1 MEDYARDL
9 RAAGDR
15 PPRPAASAP
24 PIMERFHALLRERQ
38 EELMEATGE
47 DPPSPPSAADVVPC
61 YEDVLSE
68 LTFNSKPIITELTMI
83 AGQKIQFAKEI
94 ADAICTRV
102 LVVPREQ
109 KLPSLYLIDS
119 IVKNIGGDYV
129 KIFATRLPKVFCV
142 AYKQVDPNQHPSMR
156 HLFGTW
162 SQVFP
167 SSVLQKIEDELQ
179 FSPSDSRRTS
189 TIISN
194 KPSKS
199 PSPRPSHGIHVNP
212 KYLEARRQQSAIHA
226 VDTSNSTQVSDL
238 QVEHLERRVSENS
251 DGWSG
256 ATQKFHGIPQT
267 RLPTGIQVYGQK
279 PIARHSEYDF
289 DQPELPLHH
298 LDTEGESIA
307 HLKNKITF
315 PGSPPRIGLK
325 RPISPPI
332 LRSHDDASKMIGGRA
347 SSSRSGGYAS
357 GRVSDM
363 SSWMDRNRP
372 SSEEPRLYNLS
383 NGYVKQN
390 PRDLIDAYG
399 NPRGRVSALEKYPK
413 VRHLD
418 MNDIASEAAARKW
431 KNTDEEEYVWED
443 MSPTLSDRR
452 RRSSLPAFEQT
463 PGSFSIRKS
472 FSKPN
477 PALLESDFSRRSWP
491 GHAQL
496 PRVDDPSYND
506 DRIASIG
513 SQPGLVK
520 SRDATISQMDMLPHY
535 QESNHIRDGGKLNYM
550 LPPPSQQNLSPRSR
564 SKVAEMLPLAARG
577 LTPVS
582 GQRLLIP
589 NDTLPDIEFPMLRSS
604 NDHAD
609 PFKIDNSIIDRH
621 SVQRPYSPAP
631 TVLTS
636 GHISQSLPLLPIS
649 QNQSPNRSSL
659 DVPEPNRPTLI
670 QGSHSSVPQRQY
682 DLASSKDSDPFRVL
696 TLHYQPPGVPHLS
709 QQGKEKGFPIPLQSQ
724 GTYLN
729 VLSPGQANASSH
741 SVGQPLKLLPTLGH
755 GVAKASA
762 FPFSKTYSAADAS
775 LHARGGLLPPLP
787 PGPPP
792 ASSQAGPISQS
803 INSSTSS
810 SPASAFSGL
819 INSLMAQGLISLNS
833 NSQPQDS
840 LGVEFNLELLK
851 VRHESAI
858 NSLYGDLPRQCTTC
872 GLRFKCQEDH
882 SSHMDWHVTKNRI
895 SRNRKQKPSR
905 KWFVSAKEWLSGAE
919 ILGNDVIPGFLPVES
934 VAEQKEDKEMAVPA
948 DENQNV
954 CALCGEPFEDFYSDE
969 TEEWMYKGAVYLNA
983 PDGYIEGLDRSQ
995 LGPIVHAKCRSE
1007 SNESAQS

>member
-24 PIMERFHALLRERQ
+24 LIMERFHALLRERQ

-47 DPPSPPSAADVVPC
+47 DPPPPPSADDVVRC

-83 AGQKIQFAKEI
+83 AGQKIHFAKEI
-94 ADAICTRV
+94 AEAICTRV
-102 LVVPREQ
+102 LVVPTEQ

-119 IVKNIGGDYV
+119 IVKNIGRDYV
-129 KIFATRLPKVFCV
+129 KIFATQLPKVYCV
-142 AYKQVDPNQHPSMR
+142 AYKRVDSSQHLSMR

-179 FSPSDSRRTS
+179 FSPSDNQRPM
-189 TIISN
+189 ISN
-194 KPSKS
+194 KPMKS

-212 KYLEARRQQSAIHA
+212 KYLEARQQQSAIHA
-226 VDTSNSTQVSDL
+226 VDTSNRTQVSDL
-238 QVEHLERRVSENS
+238 QVEHLEGRVSENS

-256 ATQKFHGIPQT
+256 VTHKFHDIPQT

-289 DQPELPLHH
+289 DQPELPLQH

-307 HLKNKITF
+307 HLKNKIAF

-332 LRSHDDASKMIGGRA
+332 LRSHVDASKVIGGRA

-357 GRVSDM
+357 GRVSDA
-363 SSWMDRNRP
+363 SGWMDRKRL
-372 SSEEPRLYNLS
+372 SSEDPRLYNLS

-399 NPRGRVSALEKYPK
+399 NPRGRVSALEKYSK
-413 VRHLD
+413 VWHLD
-418 MNDIASEAAARKW
+418 MNDIASEAATRKW

-443 MSPTLSDRR
+443 MSPTLSDRSR
-452 RRSSLPAFEQT
+452 RNSLTAFE
-463 PGSFSIRKS
+463 PNAGNFSIRKG

-496 PRVDDPSYND
+496 SHADDPSYND

-520 SRDATISQMDMLPHY
+520 SRDATINQMDMLPHY

-564 SKVAEMLPLAARG
+564 SKVAEMLPVAARG
-577 LTPVS
+577 LTPMS

-609 PFKIDNSIIDRH
+609 SFKIDNSIIDRH

-659 DVPEPNRPTLI
+659 DVPEPNRPSLI
-670 QGSHSSVPQRQY
+670 QGSHSSVPQQQY
-682 DLASSKDSDPFRVL
+682 DLADSKDSDPFRVL
-696 TLHYQPPGVPHLS
+696 TLRYQPPGVPHLS

-729 VLSPGQANASSH
+729 VLPPRQANASSY

-762 FPFSKTYSAADAS
+762 FPFSKTYSASDAS

-787 PGPPP
+787 RGPPP

-803 INSSTSS
+803 ISSSMSS

-840 LGVEFNLELLK
+840 LGVEFNLDLLK

-858 NSLYGDLPRQCTTC
+858 NSLYGELPRQCTTC

-934 VAEQKEDKEMAVPA
+934 VAEKKEEKEMAVPA

-1007 SNESAQS
+1007 SNESGQS

>member
-24 PIMERFHALLRERQ
+24 LIMERFHALLRERQ

-47 DPPSPPSAADVVPC
+47 DPPPPPSADDVVP
-61 YEDVLSE
+61 
-68 LTFNSKPIITELTMI
+68 T
-83 AGQKIQFAKEI
+83 
-94 ADAICTRV
+94 
-102 LVVPREQ
+102 EQ

-119 IVKNIGGDYV
+119 IVKNIGRDYV
-129 KIFATRLPKVFCV
+129 KIFATQLPKVYCV
-142 AYKQVDPNQHPSMR
+142 AYKRVDSSQHLSMR

-179 FSPSDSRRTS
+179 FSPSDNQRPM
-189 TIISN
+189 ISN
-194 KPSKS
+194 KPMKS

-212 KYLEARRQQSAIHA
+212 KYLEARQQQSAIHA
-226 VDTSNSTQVSDL
+226 VDTSNRTQVSDL
-238 QVEHLERRVSENS
+238 QVEHLEGRVSENS

-256 ATQKFHGIPQT
+256 ETHKFHGIPQT

-289 DQPELPLHH
+289 DQPELPLQH

-307 HLKNKITF
+307 NLKNKIAF

-332 LRSHDDASKMIGGRA
+332 LRSHVDASKVIGGRA

-357 GRVSDM
+357 GRVSDA
-363 SSWMDRNRP
+363 SGWMDRKRL
-372 SSEEPRLYNLS
+372 SSEDPRLYNLS

-399 NPRGRVSALEKYPK
+399 NPRGRVSALEKYSK
-413 VRHLD
+413 VWHLD
-418 MNDIASEAAARKW
+418 MNDIASEAATRKW

-443 MSPTLSDRR
+443 MSPTLSDRSR
-452 RRSSLPAFEQT
+452 RNSLPAFE
-463 PGSFSIRKS
+463 PNAGNFSIRKG

-496 PRVDDPSYND
+496 SHADDPSYND

-520 SRDATISQMDMLPHY
+520 SRDATINQMDMLPHY

-577 LTPVS
+577 LTPMS

-609 PFKIDNSIIDRH
+609 SFKIDNSIIDRH

-636 GHISQSLPLLPIS
+636 GHISQPLPLLPIS

-670 QGSHSSVPQRQY
+670 QGSHSSVPQQQY
-682 DLASSKDSDPFRVL
+682 DLADSKDSDPFRVL
-696 TLHYQPPGVPHLS
+696 TLRYQPPGVPHLS

-729 VLSPGQANASSH
+729 VLPPGQANASSY

-762 FPFSKTYSAADAS
+762 FPFSKTYSASDAS

-787 PGPPP
+787 RGPPP

-803 INSSTSS
+803 ISSSMSS

-840 LGVEFNLELLK
+840 LGVEFNLDLLK

-858 NSLYGDLPRQCTTC
+858 NSLYGELPRQCTTC

-934 VAEQKEDKEMAVPA
+934 VAEKKEEKEMAVPA

-1007 SNESAQS
+1007 SNESGQS